1 MKKEL
6 LAALKAK
13 FEGVNESILSRIAD
27 KLAKTTTKEEDV
39 ATAVSGVT
47 IQQIIEGYGD
57 SRATEAQQSAVRNY
71 EEKYGLKDGEKLQ
84 EPKPKPK
91 SQEETMPEWAK
102 KLVEEN
108 KTLSERLGRMNG
120 ERITAE
126 RKQKLS
132 AVFKKLPE
140 TLRKPY
146 ERMSIDKLS
155 DEEFTTLVGEITAE
169 VNEIASSVK
178 SKGAVFGRPAAHQGA
193 DNSQELSKEE
203 QEAIAS
209 RNTSLKDGEQPF

>member
-6 LAALKAK
+6 LVALKAK

-84 EPKPKPK
+84 EPKPKP
-91 SQEETMPEWAK
+91 QEETMPEWAK
-102 KLVEEN
+102 QLVEEN
-108 KTLSERLGRMNG
+108 KTLSERLGRMDG

-140 TLRKPY
+140 NLRKPY
-146 ERMSIDKLS
+146 ERMSVDKLS
-155 DEEFTTLVGEITAE
+155 DEEFTNLVGEITAE
-169 VNEIASSVK
+169 VDEIASLVK
-178 SKGAVFGRPAAHQGA
+178 SKGAVFGRPAAHQGG

-203 QEAIAS
+203 QEAIAA
-209 RNTSLKDGEQPF
+209 RNVALKDGEQPF

>member
-84 EPKPKPK
+84 EPKPKP
-91 SQEETMPEWAK
+91 QEETMPEWAK
-102 KLVEEN
+102 QLVKEN
-108 KTLSERLGRMNG
+108 KTLSERLGRMDG

-140 TLRKPY
+140 NLRKPY
-146 ERMSIDKLS
+146 ERMSVDKLS
-155 DEEFTTLVGEITAE
+155 DEEFTNLVGEITAE
-169 VNEIASSVK
+169 VDEIASSVK
-178 SKGAVFGRPAAHQGA
+178 SKGAVFGRPAAHQGT

-203 QEAIAS
+203 QEAIAA
-209 RNTSLKDGEQPF
+209 RNVALKDGEQPF

>member
-13 FEGVNESILSRIAD
+13 FEGVNENILSRIAD

-71 EEKYGLKDGEKLQ
+71 EEKYGLKDGERVQ
-84 EPKPKPK
+84 EPKPK

-102 KLVEEN
+102 QLVEEN

-140 TLRKPY
+140 NLRKPY
-146 ERMSIDKLS
+146 ERMSVDKLS

-169 VNEIASSVK
+169 VDEIASSVK

-203 QEAIAS
+203 QEAIAA

>member
-84 EPKPKPK
+84 EPKPKP
-91 SQEETMPEWAK
+91 QEEAMPEWAK
-102 KLVEEN
+102 QLVEEN
-108 KTLSERLGRMNG
+108 KTLSERLGRMDV
-120 ERITAE
+120 ERIAAE

-140 TLRKPY
+140 NLRKPY

-155 DEEFTTLVGEITAE
+155 DEEFTTLFGEITAE
-169 VNEIASSVK
+169 VDEIASSVK
-178 SKGAVFGRPAAHQGA
+178 SKGAVFGRPAAHQGG

-209 RNTSLKDGEQPF
+209 RNVALKDGEQPF

>member
-71 EEKYGLKDGEKLQ
+71 EEKYGLKDGERVQ
-84 EPKPKPK
+84 EPKLKP
-91 SQEETMPEWAK
+91 QEETMPEWAK
-102 KLVEEN
+102 QLVAEN

-140 TLRKPY
+140 NLRKPY
-146 ERMSIDKLS
+146 ERMSVDKLS
-155 DEEFTTLVGEITAE
+155 DEEFTNLVGEITAE
-169 VNEIASSVK
+169 VEEIASSVK
-178 SKGAVFGRPAAHQGA
+178 SKGAVFGRPAAHQGG

-203 QEAIAS
+203 QEAIAA

>member
-71 EEKYGLKDGEKLQ
+71 EEKYGLKDGERVQ
-84 EPKPKPK
+84 EPKLKP
-91 SQEETMPEWAK
+91 QEETMPEWAK
-102 KLVEEN
+102 QLVAEN

-140 TLRKPY
+140 NLRKPY
-146 ERMSIDKLS
+146 ERISIDKLS

-169 VNEIASSVK
+169 VDEIASSVK

-203 QEAIAS
+203 QEAIAA

>member
-13 FEGVNESILSRIAD
+13 FEGVNENILSRIAD

-71 EEKYGLKDGEKLQ
+71 EEKYGLKDGERVQ
-84 EPKPKPK
+84 EPKSKP
-91 SQEETMPEWAK
+91 QEETMPEWAK
-102 KLVEEN
+102 QLVSEN
-108 KTLSERLGRMNG
+108 KTLSERLGRMDG

-140 TLRKPY
+140 NLRKPY
-146 ERMSIDKLS
+146 ERMSVDKLS
-155 DEEFTTLVGEITAE
+155 DEEFTALVGEITAE
-169 VNEIASSVK
+169 VDEIASSVK
-178 SKGAVFGRPAAHQGA
+178 SKGAVFGRPAAHQGG

-203 QEAIAS
+203 QEAIAA
-209 RNTSLKDGEQPF
+209 RNATLKDGEQPF

>member
-71 EEKYGLKDGEKLQ
+71 EEKYGLKDGERVQ
-84 EPKPKPK
+84 EPKLKP
-91 SQEETMPEWAK
+91 QEETIPEWAK
-102 KLVEEN
+102 QLVAEN
-108 KTLSERLGRMNG
+108 KTLSERLGRMDV
-120 ERITAE
+120 ERIAAE

-140 TLRKPY
+140 NLRKPY

-155 DEEFTTLVGEITAE
+155 DEEFTTLFGEITAE
-169 VNEIASSVK
+169 VDEIASSVK
-178 SKGAVFGRPAAHQGA
+178 SKGAVFGRPAAHQST

-203 QEAIAS
+203 QEAIAA

>member
-13 FEGVNESILSRIAD
+13 FEGVNENILSRIAD

-84 EPKPKPK
+84 EPKPK

-102 KLVEEN
+102 QLVAEN

-140 TLRKPY
+140 NLRKPY

-169 VNEIASSVK
+169 VEEIASSVK

-209 RNTSLKDGEQPF
+209 RNVALKDGEQPF

>member
-27 KLAKTTTKEEDV
+27 KLAKTTTKEDV

-84 EPKPKPK
+84 DPKPKP
-91 SQEETMPEWAK
+91 QEETMPEWAK
-102 KLVEEN
+102 QLVKEN
-108 KTLSERLGRMNG
+108 KTLSERLGRMDG

-140 TLRKPY
+140 NLRKPY
-146 ERMSIDKLS
+146 ERMSVDKLS
-155 DEEFTTLVGEITAE
+155 DEEFTALVGEITAE
-169 VNEIASSVK
+169 VDEIASSVK
-178 SKGAVFGRPAAHQGA
+178 SKGAVFGRPAAHQGG

-203 QEAIAS
+203 QEAIAA

>member
-13 FEGVNESILSRIAD
+13 FEGVNENILSRIAD

-71 EEKYGLKDGEKLQ
+71 EEKYGLKDGERVQ
-84 EPKPKPK
+84 EPKLKP
-91 SQEETMPEWAK
+91 QEETMPEWAK
-102 KLVEEN
+102 QLVAEN
-108 KTLSERLGRMNG
+108 KTLSERLGRMDG

-140 TLRKPY
+140 NLRKPY
-146 ERMSIDKLS
+146 ERMSIDNLS

-169 VNEIASSVK
+169 VDEIASSVK
-178 SKGAVFGRPAAHQGA
+178 SKGAVFGRPAAHQGG

-203 QEAIAS
+203 QEAIAA

>member
-39 ATAVSGVT
+39 TTAVSGVT

-71 EEKYGLKDGEKLQ
+71 EEKYGLKDGERVQ
-84 EPKPKPK
+84 EPKLKP
-91 SQEETMPEWAK
+91 QEETIPEWAK
-102 KLVEEN
+102 QLVEEN
-108 KTLSERLGRMNG
+108 KTLSERLGKMDG

-140 TLRKPY
+140 NLRKPY

-155 DEEFTTLVGEITAE
+155 DEEFTTLFGEITAE
-169 VNEIASSVK
+169 VDEIASSVK
-178 SKGAVFGRPAAHQGA
+178 SKGAVFGRPAAHQGT

-203 QEAIAS
+203 QEAIAA

>member
-84 EPKPKPK
+84 EPKPKP
-91 SQEETMPEWAK
+91 QEETMPEWAK
-102 KLVEEN
+102 QLVEEN
-108 KTLSERLGRMNG
+108 KTLSERLGRMDG

-140 TLRKPY
+140 NLRKPY
-146 ERMSIDKLS
+146 ERMSVDKLS
-155 DEEFTTLVGEITAE
+155 DEEVTNLGGEITAE
-169 VNEIASSVK
+169 VDEIASLVK
-178 SKGAVFGRPAAHQGA
+178 SKGAVFGRPAAHQGG

-203 QEAIAS
+203 QEAIAA
-209 RNTSLKDGEQPF
+209 RNVALKDGEQPF

>member
-71 EEKYGLKDGEKLQ
+71 EEKYGLKDGERVQ
-84 EPKPKPK
+84 EPKPKP
-91 SQEETMPEWAK
+91 QEETMPEWARQ
-102 KLVEEN
+102 LVEEN
-108 KTLSERLGRMNG
+108 KTLSERLGRMDV
-120 ERITAE
+120 ERIAAE

-140 TLRKPY
+140 NLRKPY

-155 DEEFTTLVGEITAE
+155 DEEFTTLFGEITAE
-169 VNEIASSVK
+169 VDEIASSVK
-178 SKGAVFGRPAAHQGA
+178 SKGAVFGRPAAHQGT

-209 RNTSLKDGEQPF
+209 RNVALKDGEQPF

>member
-71 EEKYGLKDGEKLQ
+71 EEKYGLKDGERVQ
-84 EPKPKPK
+84 EPKPK

-102 KLVEEN
+102 QLVEEN
-108 KTLSERLGRMNG
+108 KTLSERLGRMDG

-140 TLRKPY
+140 NLRKPY
-146 ERMSIDKLS
+146 ERMSVDNLS

-169 VNEIASSVK
+169 VDEIASSVK
-178 SKGAVFGRPAAHQGA
+178 SKGAVFGRPAAHQGT

-209 RNTSLKDGEQPF
+209 RNVALKDGEQPF

>member
-84 EPKPKPK
+84 EPKLKPKP
-91 SQEETMPEWAK
+91 QEETMPEWAK

-108 KTLSERLGRMNG
+108 KTLSERLGRMDG

-126 RKQKLS
+126 RK
-132 AVFKKLPE
+132 KLPE
-140 TLRKPY
+140 NLRKPY
-146 ERMSIDKLS
+146 ERMSVDKLS

-169 VNEIASSVK
+169 VDEIASSVK
-178 SKGAVFGRPAAHQGA
+178 SKGAIFGRPAAHQGT

-203 QEAIAS
+203 QEAIAA
-209 RNTSLKDGEQPF
+209 RNVALKDGEQPF

>member
-71 EEKYGLKDGEKLQ
+71 EEKYGLKDGERVQ
-84 EPKPKPK
+84 EPKLKP
-91 SQEETMPEWAK
+91 QEETMPEWAK
-102 KLVEEN
+102 QLVEEN
-108 KTLSERLGRMNG
+108 KTLSERLGRMDG

-140 TLRKPY
+140 NLRKPY

-155 DEEFTTLVGEITAE
+155 DEDFTTLVGEITAE
-169 VNEIASSVK
+169 VDEIASFVK
-178 SKGAVFGRPAAHQGA
+178 SKGAVFGRPAAHQGT

-209 RNTSLKDGEQPF
+209 RNVALKDGEQPF

>member
-13 FEGVNESILSRIAD
+13 FEGVNENILSRIAD
-27 KLAKTTTKEEDV
+27 KLAKTTTKEDV

-71 EEKYGLKDGEKLQ
+71 EEKYGLKDGERVQ
-84 EPKPKPK
+84 EPKLKP
-91 SQEETMPEWAK
+91 QEETMPEWAK
-102 KLVEEN
+102 QLVAEN
-108 KTLSERLGRMNG
+108 KTLSERLGRMDG

-140 TLRKPY
+140 NLRKPY
-146 ERMSIDKLS
+146 ERMSIDNLS

-169 VNEIASSVK
+169 VDEIASSVK
-178 SKGAVFGRPAAHQGA
+178 SKGAVFGRPAAHQGG

-203 QEAIAS
+203 QEAIAA

>member
-71 EEKYGLKDGEKLQ
+71 EEKYGLKDGERVQ
-84 EPKPKPK
+84 EPKLKP
-91 SQEETMPEWAK
+91 QEETMPEWAK
-102 KLVEEN
+102 QLVAEN
-108 KTLSERLGRMNG
+108 KTLSERLGRMDG

-140 TLRKPY
+140 NLRKPY
-146 ERMSIDKLS
+146 ERMSIDNLS
-155 DEEFTTLVGEITAE
+155 DEDFTTLVREITAE
-169 VNEIASSVK
+169 VDEIASSVK
-178 SKGAVFGRPAAHQGA
+178 SKGAVFGRPAAHQGT

-203 QEAIAS
+203 QEAIAA
-209 RNTSLKDGEQPF
+209 RNASLKDGEQPF

>member
-13 FEGVNESILSRIAD
+13 FEGVNENILSRIAD

-71 EEKYGLKDGEKLQ
+71 EEKYGLKDGERVQ
-84 EPKPKPK
+84 EPKPKP
-91 SQEETMPEWAK
+91 QEETMPEWAK
-102 KLVEEN
+102 QLVAEN

-140 TLRKPY
+140 NLRKPY

-169 VNEIASSVK
+169 VEEIASSVK
-178 SKGAVFGRPAAHQGA
+178 SKGAVFGRPAAHQGT

-203 QEAIAS
+203 QEAIAA

>member
-84 EPKPKPK
+84 EPKPKP
-91 SQEETMPEWAK
+91 QEETMPEWAK
-102 KLVEEN
+102 QLVAEN
-108 KTLSERLGRMNG
+108 KTLSERLGRMDG

-140 TLRKPY
+140 NLRKPY
-146 ERMSIDKLS
+146 ERMSVDKLS
-155 DEEFTTLVGEITAE
+155 DEEFTTLIGEITTE
-169 VNEIASSVK
+169 VEEIASSVK
-178 SKGAVFGRPAAHQGA
+178 SKGAVFGRPAAHQGG

-209 RNTSLKDGEQPF
+209 RNVALKDGEQPF

>member
-84 EPKPKPK
+84 EPKPKP
-91 SQEETMPEWAK
+91 QEETMPEWAK
-102 KLVEEN
+102 QLVKEN
-108 KTLSERLGRMNG
+108 KTLSERLGRMDG

-140 TLRKPY
+140 NLRKPY
-146 ERMSIDKLS
+146 ERMSVDKLS
-155 DEEFTTLVGEITAE
+155 DEEFTNLVGEITAE
-169 VNEIASSVK
+169 VEEIASSVK
-178 SKGAVFGRPAAHQGA
+178 SKGAVFGRPAAHQGG

-203 QEAIAS
+203 QEAIAA

>member
-71 EEKYGLKDGEKLQ
+71 EEKYGLKDGERVQ
-84 EPKPKPK
+84 EPKLKP
-91 SQEETMPEWAK
+91 QEETMPEWAK
-102 KLVEEN
+102 QLVEEN
-108 KTLSERLGRMNG
+108 KTLSERLGKMDG

-140 TLRKPY
+140 NLRKPY
-146 ERMSIDKLS
+146 KRMSIDKLS
-155 DEEFTTLVGEITAE
+155 DEEFTTLFGEITAE
-169 VNEIASSVK
+169 VDEIASSVK
-178 SKGAVFGRPAAHQGA
+178 SKGAVFGRPAAHQGT

-209 RNTSLKDGEQPF
+209 RNVALKDGEQPF

>member
-84 EPKPKPK
+84 EPKPKP
-91 SQEETMPEWAK
+91 QEETIPEWAK
-102 KLVEEN
+102 QLVKEN
-108 KTLSERLGRMNG
+108 KTLSERLGRMDG

-140 TLRKPY
+140 NLRKPY
-146 ERMSIDKLS
+146 ERMSVDKLS
-155 DEEFTTLVGEITAE
+155 AEDFTTLVGEITAE
-169 VNEIASSVK
+169 VEEIASSVK
-178 SKGAVFGRPAAHQGA
+178 SKGAVFGRPAAHQGT

-203 QEAIAS
+203 QEAIAA

>member
-84 EPKPKPK
+84 EPKPKP
-91 SQEETMPEWAK
+91 QEETMPEWAK
-102 KLVEEN
+102 QLVAEN
-108 KTLSERLGRMNG
+108 KTLSERLGRMDG

-140 TLRKPY
+140 NLRKPY
-146 ERMSIDKLS
+146 ERMSVDKLS

-169 VNEIASSVK
+169 VEEIASSVK

-209 RNTSLKDGEQPF
+209 RNVALKDGEQPF

>member
-84 EPKPKPK
+84 DPKPKP
-91 SQEETMPEWAK
+91 QEETMPEWAK
-102 KLVEEN
+102 QLVKEN
-108 KTLSERLGRMNG
+108 KTLSERLGRMDG

-140 TLRKPY
+140 NLRKPY
-146 ERMSIDKLS
+146 ERMSVDKLS
-155 DEEFTTLVGEITAE
+155 DEEFTALVGEITAE
-169 VNEIASSVK
+169 VDEIASSVK
-178 SKGAVFGRPAAHQGA
+178 SKGAVFGRPAAHQGG

-203 QEAIAS
+203 QEAIAA

>member
-71 EEKYGLKDGEKLQ
+71 EEKYGLKDGERVQ
-84 EPKPKPK
+84 EPKPKP
-91 SQEETMPEWAK
+91 QEETMPEWAK
-102 KLVEEN
+102 QLVKEN
-108 KTLSERLGRMNG
+108 KTLSERLGRMDG

-140 TLRKPY
+140 NLRKPY
-146 ERMSIDKLS
+146 ERMSVDKLS
-155 DEEFTTLVGEITAE
+155 DEEFTALVGEITAE
-169 VNEIASSVK
+169 VDEIASSVK
-178 SKGAVFGRPAAHQGA
+178 SKGAVFGRPAAHQGT

-203 QEAIAS
+203 QEAIAA

>member
-84 EPKPKPK
+84 EPKPKP
-91 SQEETMPEWAK
+91 QEETMPEWAK
-102 KLVEEN
+102 QLVAEN
-108 KTLSERLGRMNG
+108 KTLSERLGRMDG

-140 TLRKPY
+140 NLRKPY

-155 DEEFTTLVGEITAE
+155 DEEFTTLFGEITAE
-169 VNEIASSVK
+169 VDEIASSVK
-178 SKGAVFGRPAAHQGA
+178 SKGAVFGRPAAHQGT

-209 RNTSLKDGEQPF
+209 RNVALKDGEQPF

>member
-84 EPKPKPK
+84 EPKPKP
-91 SQEETMPEWAK
+91 QEETMPEWAK
-102 KLVEEN
+102 QLVEEN
-108 KTLSERLGRMNG
+108 KTLSERLGRMDG

-140 TLRKPY
+140 NLRKPY
-146 ERMSIDKLS
+146 ERMSVDKLS
-155 DEEFTTLVGEITAE
+155 DEEFTNLVGEITAE
-169 VNEIASSVK
+169 VDEIASLVK
-178 SKGAVFGRPAAHQGA
+178 SKGAVFGRPAAHQGG

-203 QEAIAS
+203 QEAIAA
-209 RNTSLKDGEQPF
+209 RNVALKDGEQPF

>member
-71 EEKYGLKDGEKLQ
+71 EEKYGLKDGERVQ
-84 EPKPKPK
+84 EPKPK

-102 KLVEEN
+102 QLVEEN

-140 TLRKPY
+140 NLRKPY
-146 ERMSIDKLS
+146 ERMSVDKLS

-169 VNEIASSVK
+169 VDEIASSVK

-203 QEAIAS
+203 QEAIAA

>member
-71 EEKYGLKDGEKLQ
+71 EEKYGLKDGERIQ
-84 EPKPKPK
+84 EPKP
-91 SQEETMPEWAK
+91 QEETMPKWAK
-102 KLVEEN
+102 QLVEEN
-108 KTLSERLGRMNG
+108 KTLSERLGRMDV

-140 TLRKPY
+140 NLRKPY
-146 ERMSIDKLS
+146 ERMSVDKLS
-155 DEEFTTLVGEITAE
+155 DEEFTNLVGEITAE
-169 VNEIASSVK
+169 VDEIASSVK
-178 SKGAVFGRPAAHQGA
+178 SKGAVFGRPAAHQGT

-209 RNTSLKDGEQPF
+209 RNVALKDGEQPF

>member
-27 KLAKTTTKEEDV
+27 KLAKTTTKEEEDV

-71 EEKYGLKDGEKLQ
+71 EEKYGLKDGERVQ
-84 EPKPKPK
+84 EPKPKP
-91 SQEETMPEWAK
+91 QEETMPEWAK
-102 KLVEEN
+102 QLVEEN
-108 KTLSERLGRMNG
+108 KTLSERLGRMDG

-140 TLRKPY
+140 NLRKPY
-146 ERMSIDKLS
+146 ERMSVDKLS
-155 DEEFTTLVGEITAE
+155 DEEFTTLIGEITTE
-169 VNEIASSVK
+169 VEEIASSVK
-178 SKGAVFGRPAAHQGA
+178 SKGAVFGRPAAHQGG

-209 RNTSLKDGEQPF
+209 RNVALKDGEQPF

>member
-84 EPKPKPK
+84 EPKPKP
-91 SQEETMPEWAK
+91 QEETMPEWARQ
-102 KLVEEN
+102 LVAEN
-108 KTLSERLGRMNG
+108 KTLSERLGRMDG

-140 TLRKPY
+140 NLRKPY
-146 ERMSIDKLS
+146 ERMSVDKLS
-155 DEEFTTLVGEITAE
+155 DEEFTTLVGEITTE
-169 VNEIASSVK
+169 VEEIASSVK
-178 SKGAVFGRPAAHQGA
+178 SKGAVFGRPAAHQGT

-203 QEAIAS
+203 QEAIVA
-209 RNTSLKDGEQPF
+209 RNVALKDGEQPF

>member
-84 EPKPKPK
+84 EPKPKP
-91 SQEETMPEWAK
+91 QEETMPEWAK
-102 KLVEEN
+102 QLVAEN
-108 KTLSERLGRMNG
+108 KTLSERLGRMDV
-120 ERITAE
+120 ERIAAE

-140 TLRKPY
+140 NLRKPY

-155 DEEFTTLVGEITAE
+155 DEEFTTLFGEITAE
-169 VNEIASSVK
+169 VDEIASSVK
-178 SKGAVFGRPAAHQGA
+178 SKGAVFGRPAAHQGT

-209 RNTSLKDGEQPF
+209 RNVALKDGEQPF

>member
-13 FEGVNESILSRIAD
+13 FEGVNENILSRIAD

-84 EPKPKPK
+84 EPKPKP
-91 SQEETMPEWAK
+91 QEETMPEWAK
-102 KLVEEN
+102 QLVAEN
-108 KTLSERLGRMNG
+108 KTLSERLGRMDC

-140 TLRKPY
+140 NLRKPY
-146 ERMSIDKLS
+146 ERMSVDKLS

-169 VNEIASSVK
+169 VEEIASSVK
-178 SKGAVFGRPAAHQGA
+178 SKGAVFGRPAAHQGG

-203 QEAIAS
+203 QEAIAA

>member
-27 KLAKTTTKEEDV
+27 KLAKTTIKEEDV

-71 EEKYGLKDGEKLQ
+71 EEKYGLKDGERVQ
-84 EPKPKPK
+84 EPKPK
-91 SQEETMPEWAK
+91 SQEDTMPEWAK
-102 KLVEEN
+102 QLVEEN

-140 TLRKPY
+140 NLRKPY

-155 DEEFTTLVGEITAE
+155 DEEFTTLLGEITAE
-169 VNEIASSVK
+169 VDEIASSVK
-178 SKGAVFGRPAAHQGA
+178 SKGAVFGRPAAHQGT

-209 RNTSLKDGEQPF
+209 RNVALKDGEQPF

>member
-71 EEKYGLKDGEKLQ
+71 EEKYGLKDGERVQ
-84 EPKPKPK
+84 EPKPK

-102 KLVEEN
+102 QLVEEN

-140 TLRKPY
+140 NLRKPY

-155 DEEFTTLVGEITAE
+155 DEEFTTLFGEITAE
-169 VNEIASSVK
+169 VDEIASSVK

-209 RNTSLKDGEQPF
+209 RNVALKDGEQPF

>member
-84 EPKPKPK
+84 DPKPKP
-91 SQEETMPEWAK
+91 QEDTMPEWAK
-102 KLVEEN
+102 QLVAEN
-108 KTLSERLGRMNG
+108 KTLSERLGRMDG

-140 TLRKPY
+140 NLRKPY
-146 ERMSIDKLS
+146 ERMSVDKLS

-169 VNEIASSVK
+169 VEEIASSVK

-209 RNTSLKDGEQPF
+209 RNVALKDGEQPF

>member
-13 FEGVNESILSRIAD
+13 FEGVNENILSRIAD

-71 EEKYGLKDGEKLQ
+71 EEKYGLKDGERVQ
-84 EPKPKPK
+84 EPKLKP
-91 SQEETMPEWAK
+91 QEETIPEWAK
-102 KLVEEN
+102 QLVAEN
-108 KTLSERLGRMNG
+108 KTLSERLGRMDV
-120 ERITAE
+120 ERIATE

-140 TLRKPY
+140 NLRKPY
-146 ERMSIDKLS
+146 ERISIDKLS
-155 DEEFTTLVGEITAE
+155 DEEFTTLFGEITAE
-169 VNEIASSVK
+169 VDEIASSVK
-178 SKGAVFGRPAAHQGA
+178 SKGAVFGRPAAHQGG

-203 QEAIAS
+203 QEAIAA

>member
-71 EEKYGLKDGEKLQ
+71 EEKYGLKDGERVQ
-84 EPKPKPK
+84 EPKLKP
-91 SQEETMPEWAK
+91 QEETMPEWAK
-102 KLVEEN
+102 QLVEEN
-108 KTLSERLGRMNG
+108 KTLSERLGRMDG
-120 ERITAE
+120 ERIAAE

-140 TLRKPY
+140 NLRKPY

-155 DEEFTTLVGEITAE
+155 DEDFTTLVGEITAE
-169 VNEIASSVK
+169 VDEIASFVK
-178 SKGAVFGRPAAHQGA
+178 SKGAVFGRPAAHQGT

-209 RNTSLKDGEQPF
+209 RNVALKDGEQPF